1 MKRIFWLLLFPI
13 FLLSCDGLIKGKDS
27 STEIKKKQ
35 AIDDEEETEETTPKK
50 KKKKTVDEEEEE
62 ADTDAKVLNDIIVR
76 ESGGLKV
83 AQAYLSFENG
93 NLVPKSNSAPL
104 GAPVYLNLV
113 IKDGWDVEDGMVSLD
128 ATEKIVTNRGQV
140 VLNAQNL
147 FRASPAINET
157 DASRIVLKATI
168 TKTQPDIDYFIVN
181 YHVWDKR
188 GEGEVKGSYKL
199 FIDPSSEE

>member
-1 MKRIFWLLLFPI
+1 MKRYFWLLLFPFFI
-13 FLLSCDGLIKGKDS
+13 SSCDNLIKSKET
-27 STEIKKKQ
+27 STETKKK
-35 AIDDEEETEETTPKK
+35 ALDDEEETEETKPKK
-50 KKKKTVDEEEEE
+50 KKKKTVEEGAEEW
-62 ADTDAKVLNDIIVR
+62 TSDAKVLNDIIVR

-93 NLVPKSNSAPL
+93 NLLPKSNTTPL

-113 IKDGWDVEDGMVSLD
+113 IKDGWDVQDGTVSLD
-128 ATEKIVTNRGQV
+128 ATEKITTNRGEM
-140 VLNAQNL
+140 VLNAPNL
-147 FRASPAINET
+147 FGTRSNVNES

-168 TKTQPDIDYFIVN
+168 TKTRPDIDYFVVN

-199 FIDPSSEE
+199 FVEPSQEE